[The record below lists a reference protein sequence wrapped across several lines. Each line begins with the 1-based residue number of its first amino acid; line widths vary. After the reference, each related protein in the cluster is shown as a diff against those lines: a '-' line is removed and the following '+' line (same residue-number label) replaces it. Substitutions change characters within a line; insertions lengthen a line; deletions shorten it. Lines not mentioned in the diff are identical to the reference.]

1 MAKVIAAYPKQID
14 LHTGI
19 LGDMIQFALSV
30 IENNDLQ
37 IGMLV
42 MPIITRILSILTE
55 AVVASREG
63 RFDAASNYPTTSILE
78 NIGNICAENDAYI
91 MQMIDQ
97 GLLSFLN
104 LIYTD
109 PNNDD
114 VLGKLEVLFCWMNI
128 SGGKCSQALFDTGLL
143 QPIVANIVALSPQ
156 ASDVQFEAARRSMV
170 ILCNFICE
178 CNDNVVVIE
187 EGDL

>member
-63 RFDAASNYPTTSILE
+63 RFDAASNYPTKSILE

-104 LIYTD
+104 LIC
-109 PNNDD
+109 
-114 VLGKLEVLFCWMNI
+114 L
-128 SGGKCSQALFDTGLL
+128 
-143 QPIVANIVALSPQ
+143 
-156 ASDVQFEAARRSMV
+156 V
-170 ILCNFICE
+170 IIR
-178 CNDNVVVIE
+178 
-187 EGDL
+187 

>member
-42 MPIITRILSILTE
+42 MPIITHILSILTE

-63 RFDAASNYPTTSILE
+63 RFDAASTIRNPS
-78 NIGNICAENDAYI
+78 NG
-91 MQMIDQ
+91 
-97 GLLSFLN
+97 
-104 LIYTD
+104 
-109 PNNDD
+109 
-114 VLGKLEVLFCWMNI
+114 
-128 SGGKCSQALFDTGLL
+128 
-143 QPIVANIVALSPQ
+143 
-156 ASDVQFEAARRSMV
+156 
-170 ILCNFICE
+170 
-178 CNDNVVVIE
+178 
-187 EGDL
+187 